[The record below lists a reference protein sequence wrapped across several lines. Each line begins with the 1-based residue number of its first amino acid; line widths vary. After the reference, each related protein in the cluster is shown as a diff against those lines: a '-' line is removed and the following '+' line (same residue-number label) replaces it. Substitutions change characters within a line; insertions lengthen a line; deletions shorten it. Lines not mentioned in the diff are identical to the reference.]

1 VGSVAAVAGVIA
13 AIVFGVIPL
22 VQGRREARLR
32 AAEDAPRRRVV
43 QIEVRV
49 FYRPTEGGYVVG
61 VNIAATNLSER
72 TVGLRQWLIEDAAG
86 KPLLAGSPH
95 EGNVGT
101 MLQPHQLHGWNIE
114 PEVLQ
119 TAQLQPPVRVVVT
132 LTTGE
137 RMEAGLTS
145 W

>member
-1 VGSVAAVAGVIA
+1 MNAVTLAVAIWGA
-13 AIVFGVIPL
+13 ALSTLLGGL
-22 VQGRREARLR
+22 TLLDRRRS
-32 AAEDAPRRRVV
+32 RRRVV
-43 QIEVRV
+43 QVEVRL
-49 FYRPTEGGYVVG
+49 FYRPTEGGHVVG
-61 VNIAATNLSER
+61 LNIAATNLSER
-72 TVGLRQWLIEDAAG
+72 AVGLRQWLLEDEAG

-95 EGNVGT
+95 EGHVGT

-119 TAQLQPPVRVVVT
+119 KATAVPPVRVVVT

-137 RMEAGLTS
+137 RIDAGLIS